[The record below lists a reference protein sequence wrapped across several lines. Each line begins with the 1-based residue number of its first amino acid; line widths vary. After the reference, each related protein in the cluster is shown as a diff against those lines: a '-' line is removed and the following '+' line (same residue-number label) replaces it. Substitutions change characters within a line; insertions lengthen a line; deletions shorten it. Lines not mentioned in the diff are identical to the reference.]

1 MVFQINT
8 DYNETGISEDQYIN
22 LRKKL
27 QRFENEGER
36 PTEMKEKDS
45 NAIVRGRAGIIM
57 PTKNAF
63 DFVERPES
71 NLGGD
76 DGRSGGANK
85 GKGSHVQLKKI
96 MEGLKKKN
104 RTNFTNKRMQIVKM
118 DV

>member
-1 MVFQINT
+1 
-8 DYNETGISEDQYIN
+8 
-22 LRKKL
+22 
-27 QRFENEGER
+27 
-36 PTEMKEKDS
+36 MKEKDS

-85 GKGSHVQLKKI
+85 GK
-96 MEGLKKKN
+96 
-104 RTNFTNKRMQIVKM
+104 
-118 DV
+118 